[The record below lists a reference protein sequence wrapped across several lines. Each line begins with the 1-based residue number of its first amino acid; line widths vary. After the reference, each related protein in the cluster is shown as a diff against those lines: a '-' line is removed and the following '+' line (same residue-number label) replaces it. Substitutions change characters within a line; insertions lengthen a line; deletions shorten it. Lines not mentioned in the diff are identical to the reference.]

1 MEAVLRV
8 VGKKDNVIHLL
19 LLGTFAALGVRSFK
33 QQQEIAVLEA
43 EKTTLR
49 SANTA
54 MASAMW
60 AWRQHLFG
68 LAEGDPSEAPISL
81 ARLRAIYGEDDPAA
95 ADDQGAGEVTA
106 TAEESITIA

>member
-8 VGKKDNVIHLL
+8 LGKKDNVIHLL

-33 QQQEIAVLEA
+33 QHKEIEALEA
-43 EKTTLR
+43 EKTSLR

-54 MASAMW
+54 MASALW
-60 AWRQHLFG
+60 AWREHLFG
-68 LAEGDPSEAPISL
+68 LAEADPSASPISL

-95 ADDQGAGEVTA
+95 ADDPGTA
-106 TAEESITIA
+106 EAAAEESITIA